1 MRKEKAQK
9 KMNEA
14 GGWAVA
20 SHYRG
25 AARLA
30 WFMRGSQVGI
40 NHDGRAKAGLPRL
53 ACEFPKP

>member
-1 MRKEKAQK
+1 VRKEKAQK

-30 WFMRGSQVGI
+30 GF
-40 NHDGRAKAGLPRL
+40 LPG
-53 ACEFPKP
+53 